1 MQRLAPEA
9 EVFEVSALK
18 GDGLDA
24 LAEWLVRKR
33 NALLGPKRGQDSFSV
48 RDGKES

>member
-1 MQRLAPEA
+1 MKRLAPAA

-24 LAEWLVRKR
+24 LADWLVRKH
-33 NALLGPKRGQDSFSV
+33 NAERA
-48 RDGKES
+48 